1 MWKAICQIEEYKT
14 NPLKWS
20 LHYSFMHVVTNCKPS
35 FKSSPLLL
43 PSRATLVQAP
53 MISNLSYF
61 HNLSAPFLPST
72 LLALKFIILTVHQV
86 IFLKNNIEPIINPPK
101 ILQ

>member
-53 MISNLSYF
+53 MIPNLSYF

-86 IFLKNNIEPIINPPK
+86 IFLKNNTEPIINPPK